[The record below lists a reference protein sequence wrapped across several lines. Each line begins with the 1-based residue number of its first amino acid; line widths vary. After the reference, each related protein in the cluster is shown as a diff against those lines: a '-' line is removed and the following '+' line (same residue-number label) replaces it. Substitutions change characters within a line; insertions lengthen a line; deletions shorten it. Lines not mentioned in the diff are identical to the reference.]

1 MNLKLFT
8 ALLCAGIALLIGS
21 TAFVATLP
29 ASSSTH
35 DHKTVTGALP
45 NGWTVSHSAGTT
57 TTSTVSAPSSATS
70 PPSRPEAPSAS
81 EPVKSPPSTAF
92 VLVTIT
98 YEVKKGDTISSI
110 TKWFGQH
117 GFAVQFAANL
127 QVIEDNQELLVPGA
141 LISISNGVMT
151 IHSPI

>member
-8 ALLCAGIALLIGS
+8 VLLCAGIAVLLGS

-29 ASSSTH
+29 ASSPAA
-35 DHKTVTGALP
+35 KPRPVVRALP
-45 NGWTVSHSAGTT
+45 QGWT
-57 TTSTVSAPSSATS
+57 SATS
-70 PPSRPEAPSAS
+70 GSATSGSAHSVPPSTTEAPSTS
-81 EPVKSPPSTAF
+81 TTQPSPSPPSTAF

-98 YEVKKGDTISSI
+98 YQVKKGDTVSSI
-110 TKWFGQH
+110 SKWFGQH

-127 QVIEDNQELLVPGA
+127 QVIEDNQNLLVPGA

-151 IHSPI
+151 IHSPV